1 MSHRTHFVDGL
12 RAAAPLLI
20 GVAPFGMIYGVLAV
34 GAGIPPLVAQAM
46 SVIVFAGSAQFVTA
60 QLVAGGMPALVI
72 IATGFVLNL
81 RHVLYSASVAP
92 YLKPLSR
99 PWKWLLAYVLTDE
112 AYALVI
118 TRLRHSA
125 TGSQWFFL
133 GAGFSLWGAW
143 QVSTAVGIFLGAQ
156 APASWSLDFTLP
168 LTFIALV
175 VPNLKDR
182 AAVTAALVAGVVA
195 VLALGLPFKLGLMVA
210 MVVGIIAGLVAE
222 GP

>member
-1 MSHRTHFVDGL
+1 MSHRTGFLDGL

-60 QLVAGGMPALVI
+60 QLVAGGMPGLVI
-72 IATGFVLNL
+72 VATAFVLNL

-118 TRLRHSA
+118 TRLRHPA

-133 GAGFSLWGAW
+133 GAGFSLWGVW
-143 QVSTAVGIFLGAQ
+143 QISTAVGIFLGAQ
-156 APASWSLDFTLP
+156 VPASWSLDFTLP

-182 AAVTAALVAGVVA
+182 AGVTAALVAGVVA

-210 MVVGIIAGLVAE
+210 MVVGIIAGLAVE
-222 GP
+222 